1 MGHAKAGRAAAHHHQ
16 QALRGAF
23 MKIRY
28 LKQDSSQG
36 NWDGWHLLTVAES
49 GFSVL
54 DHFARELALD
64 GATIHQFADRINA
77 TNESGSL
84 HPRAPISAIPC
95 RYLRELAE
103 PENESM
109 MNEFKHHIAEF
120 IEANSKTIHASRIL
134 VDLHVSSDPVPAHFV
149 EATTD
154 VFSNFNPG
162 EVLEEVVI
170 AV

>member
-54 DHFARELALD
+54 DHFARELGLD

-103 PENESM
+103 PENESV
-109 MNEFKHHIAEF
+109 MNEFKRHIKDF
-120 IEANSKTIHASRIL
+120 IEANSRTIQATRIL
-134 VDLHVSSDPVPAHFV
+134 VDLHVSTDPVPAHFV
-149 EATTD
+149 NATKD
-154 VFSNFNPG
+154 VFSNFDPG
-162 EVLEEVVI
+162 GS
-170 AV
+170 

>member
-1 MGHAKAGRAAAHHHQ
+1 
-16 QALRGAF
+16 
-23 MKIRY
+23 
-28 LKQDSSQG
+28 LKGSIHENQIPETGLQP
-36 NWDGWHLLTVAES
+36 
-49 GFSVL
+49 
-54 DHFARELALD
+54 RELGWLAPPDRCGIGLLGARPFASELGLD

-103 PENESM
+103 PENESV
-109 MNEFKHHIAEF
+109 MNEFKRQIEDF
-120 IEANSKTIHASRIL
+120 IEANSRTIQATRIL
-134 VDLHVSSDPVPAHFV
+134 VDLHVSPDPVPAHFV
-149 EATTD
+149 KATKE

-162 EVLEEVVI
+162 EVVKEVVI